1 MKPCTPLIDADGEVR
16 ELTAAD
22 MTLFRPAHEVLPESL
37 QATLGIR
44 RRGAQR
50 APTKTSTTVRLDTDL
65 LTYLRATG
73 RGWQTRMNALLREA
87 VEQGRV

>member
-1 MKPCTPLIDADGEVR
+1 MKPRMPLIDAEGEVR

-22 MTLFRPAHEVLPESL
+22 MALFRPAHEVLPESL

-50 APTKTSTTVRLDTDL
+50 APTKTATTVRLDTDV

-73 RGWQTRMNALLREA
+73 RGWQTRVNALLREA
-87 VEQGRV
+87 VEAGRV